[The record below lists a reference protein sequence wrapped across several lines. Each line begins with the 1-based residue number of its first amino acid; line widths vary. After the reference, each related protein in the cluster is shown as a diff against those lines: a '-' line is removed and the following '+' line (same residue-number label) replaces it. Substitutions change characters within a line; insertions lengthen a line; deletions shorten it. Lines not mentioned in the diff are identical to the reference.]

1 MFISHLLQHLDLVR
15 AHAHDLPEYLVVRHH
30 AEPEVEQQHC
40 PDGHDHR
47 HTDLA
52 TLSDVICYIMGTW
65 GLCTVVVMSTL
76 VVRYTAITSTVS
88 TSSAIQRAME
98 RNSKIMN
105 GIIIPF
111 LSERVN

>member
-40 PDGHDHR
+40 PDGHNDR

-52 TLSDVICYIMGTW
+52 TLSDVSCYIMGTW
-65 GLCTVVVMSTL
+65 GLYRGGDVHAGGQVHRHHQHSEHL
-76 VVRYTAITSTVS
+76 
-88 TSSAIQRAME
+88 QRDPESDGEKLEDNE
-98 RNSKIMN
+98 RHHH
-105 GIIIPF
+105 PF
-111 LSERVN
+111 LV